1 MMKSNNNEEHHM
13 PGFTTENLRAI
24 ALVGHSGAGKTTL
37 AEALL
42 FKSGA
47 IPAAGSVEKGSTVCD
62 FDPIEKT
69 YQHSLNSSVV
79 HFSHGTD
86 PNVRIHLIDTPGYP
100 DFMGP
105 AISALDAIDT
115 VVIVINAQNGIEL
128 TARRMM
134 SLVRKRHLCAMVV
147 VNKIDDDNLDL
158 PALMAEIQDAFGK
171 ECLPINLPAGNGA
184 TVTDCFFNPTGEAD
198 FSSVVAAHAS
208 LVDQVVEVD
217 EELMALYLEQGEEI
231 QPAQLHA
238 PFEKA
243 LRDGHLIPVCFT
255 SARTG
260 AGVEELLD
268 IFSRL
273 APNPAEGNPPLFV
286 RGEGKS
292 AEQFRSEPDPKKH
305 VIAHVFKVL
314 IDPFIGKLGV
324 FRVHQG
330 TITTN
335 TQLYVGETTK
345 AFKVGHLYMLQG
357 KEFKEVTQLVPGD
370 IGAVAKVEDIAFDA
384 VLHDSHDE
392 DRIHLL
398 PLDFPQPMYGLAV
411 EPKRRGD
418 EQRIFEVLHKLE
430 MEDPCFVVERHPVTH
445 ETVINGL
452 GELHM
457 RSLLERMNKQY
468 NLEITTKPP
477 KIPYRET
484 VMAKADGHF
493 RHKKQSGGAGQFG
506 EVFLRI
512 EPLARGAGFEFVNDV
527 HGGTIPTQFIPAVEK
542 GVREIL
548 INGPRAGYPVHD
560 VRVIVYDGKSHHV
573 DSKEIAFVIAGR
585 KAFIDAI
592 SKARPVLLE
601 PIVNVEVV
609 VPDASIGATT
619 GDLSAR
625 RGHITGTRG
634 QSAGV
639 STITAVAPLS
649 ELKDYQTRLKSLTGG
664 QGSYSI
670 ELSHYEP
677 APVSTQIELMKMYKL
692 HAKEED
698 E

>member
-1 MMKSNNNEEHHM
+1 M
-13 PGFTTENLRAI
+13 PGFTTANLRAI

-37 AEALL
+37 VEALL
-42 FKSGA
+42 LKSGA
-47 IPAAGSVEKGSTVCD
+47 IAVAGSVEKGTSVCD
-62 FDPIEKT
+62 FDPIEKS
-69 YQHSLNSSVV
+69 YQHSLNSSIV
-79 HFSHGTD
+79 HLSHGTD
-86 PNVRIHLIDTPGYP
+86 PKVRVHLIDTPGYP
-100 DFMGP
+100 DFVGP
-105 AISALDAIDT
+105 AISALGAIDT

-134 SLVRKRHLCAMVV
+134 ALARKRHLCAMVV
-147 VNKIDDDNLDL
+147 VNKIDADNINL
-158 PALMAEIQDAFGK
+158 PALVTEIQETFGK
-171 ECLPINLPAGNGA
+171 ECLPINLPARNGA
-184 TVTDCFFNPTGEAD
+184 SVTDCFFKPSGDAD
-198 FSSVVAAHAS
+198 FSSVAAAHSA

-217 EELMALYLEQGEEI
+217 EDLMRLYLEQGEAIE
-231 QPAQLHA
+231 PEQLHI

-260 AGVEELLD
+260 AGVAELFD
-268 IFSRL
+268 IFAKL
-273 APNPAEGNPPLFV
+273 APNPTEGNPPLFV

-292 AEQFRSEPDPKKH
+292 AEEFRSEPDPNKH
-305 VIAHVFKVL
+305 VIAHVFKVV
-314 IDPFIGKLGV
+314 IDPFMGKLGV

-330 TITTN
+330 TITAS

-345 AFKVGHLYMLQG
+345 PFRVAHLYMLQG
-357 KEFKEVTQLVPGD
+357 KEYREVSQLLPGD
-370 IGAVAKVEDIAFDA
+370 IGAVAKVEDIAFDV

-392 DRIHLL
+392 DRIHLM

-445 ETVINGL
+445 EIVINGL

-457 RSLLERMNKQY
+457 RSLLERMTKQY

-484 VMAKADGHF
+484 IMANADGHF

-542 GVREIL
+542 GVREVL
-548 INGPRAGYPVHD
+548 INGPRAGFPVHD

-573 DSKEIAFVIAGR
+573 DSKDIAFVIAGR
-585 KAFIDAI
+585 NAFIDAI

-601 PIVNVEVV
+601 PIVNIDVG
-609 VPDASIGATT
+609 VPDAAIGAVT

-634 QSAGV
+634 QAANL
-639 STITAVAPLS
+639 STINAVAPLA

-677 APVSTQIELMKMYKL
+677 APVSTQIELMKFYKL
-692 HAKEED
+692 HAKDDEE
-698 E
+698 

>member
-1 MMKSNNNEEHHM
+1 M
-13 PGFTTENLRAI
+13 PGFTTTNLRAI

-47 IPAAGSVEKGSTVCD
+47 IAVAGSVEKGTSVCD
-62 FDPIEKT
+62 FDPIEKI
-69 YQHSLNSSVV
+69 YKHSLNSSVV

-86 PNVRIHLIDTPGYP
+86 PNVRVHLIDTPGYP

-105 AISALDAIDT
+105 AISALDAVDT

-134 SLVRKRHLCAMVV
+134 SLVRKRHLCAMLV
-147 VNKIDDDNLDL
+147 VNKIDGDNIDL
-158 PALMAEIQDAFGK
+158 PALVNEIQDAFGK

-184 TVTDCFFNPTGEAD
+184 SVIDCFFKPSGDAD
-198 FSSVVAAHAS
+198 FSSVAVAHSA

-217 EELMALYLEQGEEI
+217 EELMTLYLEQGEAIKPE
-231 QPAQLHA
+231 QLHA

-260 AGVEELLD
+260 AGVTELFD
-268 IFSRL
+268 IFAKL
-273 APNPAEGNPPLFV
+273 APNPTEGNPPLFV

-292 AEQFRSEPDPKKH
+292 AEEFRSEPDPDKH
-305 VIAHVFKVL
+305 VIAHVFKVV
-314 IDPFIGKLGV
+314 IDPFMGKLGV

-345 AFKVGHLYMLQG
+345 SFKVGHLYMLQG
-357 KEFKEVTQLVPGD
+357 KEYQEVSQLLPGD
-370 IGAVAKVEDIAFDA
+370 IGAVAKVDDIIFDT

-468 NLEITTKPP
+468 NLEITTQPP

-484 VMAKADGHF
+484 VMARADGHF

-542 GVREIL
+542 GIRDVL
-548 INGPRAGYPVHD
+548 INGPRAGFPVHD

-601 PIVNVEVV
+601 PIVNIEVV
-609 VPDASIGATT
+609 VPDAAIGAVT
-619 GDLSAR
+619 GDLSAK

-634 QSAGV
+634 QSASV

-677 APVSTQIELMKMYKL
+677 APVSTQIELMKFYKL
-692 HAKEED
+692 HAKDDEE
-698 E
+698 

>member
-1 MMKSNNNEEHHM
+1 M

-47 IPAAGSVEKGSTVCD
+47 IVAAGSIEKGTTVCD
-62 FDPIEKT
+62 FDPIEKA
-69 YQHSLNSSVV
+69 YKHSLNSSLV
-79 HFSHGTD
+79 HFDYKGPAS
-86 PNVRIHLIDTPGYP
+86 VRIHLIDTPGYP

-105 AISALDAIDT
+105 AISALDAVDT
-115 VVIVINAQNGIEL
+115 LVIVINAQNGIEL
-128 TARRMM
+128 TTRRMM

-147 VNKIDDDNLDL
+147 VNKIDDKNVDL
-158 PALMAEIQDAFGK
+158 SALVAEIQEAFGK
-171 ECLPINLPAGNGA
+171 ECLPINLPAGNGS
-184 TVTDCFFNPTGEAD
+184 TVTDCFFNPSGDAD
-198 FSSVVAAHAS
+198 FSSVANAHSA

-217 EELMALYLEQGEEI
+217 ETLMTLYLEQGEAI
-231 QPAQLHA
+231 KADQLHA

-243 LRDGHLIPVCFT
+243 LRDGHLIPICFT
-255 SARTG
+255 SARSG

-268 IFSRL
+268 IFAKL

-286 RGEGKS
+286 RGEGKT
-292 AEQFRSEPDPKKH
+292 AEEFRSDPDPGKH
-305 VIAHVFKVL
+305 VIAHVFKVV
-314 IDPFIGKLGV
+314 IDPFMGKLGV

-330 TITTN
+330 TITPN

-345 AFKVGHLYMLQG
+345 SFKVGHLYMLQG
-357 KEFKEVTQLVPGD
+357 KEYIEVSQLVPGD
-370 IGAVAKVEDIAFDA
+370 IGAVAKVDDVVFDV

-418 EQRIFEVLHKLE
+418 EQRIFDVLHKLE
-430 MEDPCFVVERHPVTH
+430 LEDPCFVVERHPLTH

-457 RSLLERMNKQY
+457 RSLLERMTKQY

-512 EPLARGAGFEFVNDV
+512 EPLARGSGFEFVNDV
-527 HGGTIPTQFIPAVEK
+527 HGGSIPTQFIPAVEK
-542 GVREIL
+542 GIREVL
-548 INGPRAGYPVHD
+548 VSGPRAGFPVHD
-560 VRVIVYDGKSHHV
+560 VRVIIYDGKSHPV
-573 DSKEIAFVIAGR
+573 DSKEIAFSIAGR
-585 KAFIDAI
+585 KAFVDAL
-592 SKARPVLLE
+592 SKARSVLLE
-601 PIVNVEVV
+601 PIVNIEVV
-609 VPDASIGATT
+609 VPDGAIGATT

-625 RGHITGTRG
+625 RGHITGTHG
-634 QSAGV
+634 QSGGI
-639 STITAVAPLS
+639 STVTAVAPLS

-677 APVSTQIELMKMYKL
+677 APVSTQIEMMKLHNL
-692 HAKEED
+692 HAKDDLE
-698 E
+698 

>member
-1 MMKSNNNEEHHM
+1 MI
-13 PGFTTENLRAI
+13 F
-24 ALVGHSGAGKTTL
+24 
-37 AEALL
+37 
-42 FKSGA
+42 
-47 IPAAGSVEKGSTVCD
+47 D
-62 FDPIEKT
+62 F
-69 YQHSLNSSVV
+69 
-79 HFSHGTD
+79 
-86 PNVRIHLIDTPGYP
+86 
-100 DFMGP
+100 
-105 AISALDAIDT
+105 
-115 VVIVINAQNGIEL
+115 
-128 TARRMM
+128 
-134 SLVRKRHLCAMVV
+134 RKCR
-147 VNKIDDDNLDL
+147 
-158 PALMAEIQDAFGK
+158 P
-171 ECLPINLPAGNGA
+171 
-184 TVTDCFFNPTGEAD
+184 
-198 FSSVVAAHAS
+198 
-208 LVDQVVEVD
+208 
-217 EELMALYLEQGEEI
+217 
-231 QPAQLHA
+231 
-238 PFEKA
+238 
-243 LRDGHLIPVCFT
+243 
-255 SARTG
+255 
-260 AGVEELLD
+260 
-268 IFSRL
+268 
-273 APNPAEGNPPLFV
+273 EG
-286 RGEGKS
+286 RGEGKN
-292 AEQFRSEPDPKKH
+292 AEEFRSKPDAKKH
-305 VIAHVFKVL
+305 VIAHVFKVV
-314 IDPFIGKLGV
+314 IDPFMGKLGV

-330 TITTN
+330 TITPN

-357 KEFKEVTQLVPGD
+357 KEYQEVTQLLPGD
-370 IGAVAKVEDIAFDA
+370 IGAVAKVEEIAFDA

-430 MEDPCFVVERHPVTH
+430 LEDPCFVVERHPVTH

-468 NLEITTKPP
+468 NLEISTKPP

-527 HGGTIPTQFIPAVEK
+527 HGGSIPTQFIPAVEK
-542 GVREIL
+542 GVREVL
-548 INGPRAGYPVHD
+548 INGPRAGFPVHD

-573 DSKEIAFVIAGR
+573 DSKEIAFAIAGR

-601 PIVNVEVV
+601 PIVNMEVV
-609 VPDASIGATT
+609 VPDAAIGATT
-619 GDLSAR
+619 GDISAR
-625 RGHITGTRG
+625 RGQITGTRG

-639 STITAVAPLS
+639 STITAITPLS
-649 ELKDYQTRLKSLTGG
+649 ELKEYQTRLKSLTGG

-677 APVSTQIELMKMYKL
+677 APVSTQIELMKLHKL
-692 HAKEED
+692 HAKDEE

>member
-1 MMKSNNNEEHHM
+1 M
-13 PGFTTENLRAI
+13 PGFATENLRAI

-42 FKSGA
+42 WKTGA
-47 IPAAGSVEKGSTVCD
+47 IGAMGSVDKGTTICD

-69 YQHSLNSSVV
+69 YKHSLNSSVI
-79 HFSHGTD
+79 HFQHGAE
-86 PNVRIHLIDTPGYP
+86 PNVRVHLIDTPGYP

-147 VNKIDDDNLDL
+147 INKIDDDNTDL
-158 PALMAEIQDAFGK
+158 PALVNEIQEAFGK
-171 ECLPINLPAGNGA
+171 ECLPINLPAGSG
-184 TVTDCFFNPTGEAD
+184 TKVTDCFFNPSGEAD
-198 FSSVVAAHAS
+198 FSSVAAAHSA

-217 EELMALYLEQGEEI
+217 EALMTLYLEQGEAIAPE
-231 QPAQLHA
+231 QLHA

-260 AGVEELLD
+260 AGVMELLD
-268 IFSRL
+268 IFAKL
-273 APNPAEGNPPLFV
+273 APNPSEGNPPLFV
-286 RGEGKS
+286 RGEGKA
-292 AEQFRSEPDPKKH
+292 AEEFRSEPDAAKH
-305 VIAHVFKVL
+305 VIAHVFKVVV
-314 IDPFIGKLGV
+314 DPFLGKIGV

-330 TITTN
+330 TITPN

-357 KEFKEVTQLVPGD
+357 KEFQEVSQLLPGD
-370 IGAVAKVEDIAFDA
+370 IGAVAKVDEIVFDA

-430 MEDPCFVVERHPVTH
+430 MEDPCFVVVRHPVTH

-457 RSLLERMNKQY
+457 RSLLERMSKQY

-527 HGGTIPTQFIPAVEK
+527 HGGSIPTQFIPAVEK
-542 GVREIL
+542 GIREVL
-548 INGPRAGYPVHD
+548 VSGPRAGFPVHD
-560 VRVIVYDGKSHHV
+560 VRVIIYDGKSHPV
-573 DSKEIAFVIAGR
+573 DSKEIAFSIAGR

-601 PIVNVEVV
+601 PIVNMEVV
-609 VPDASIGATT
+609 VPDAAIGATT
-619 GDLSAR
+619 GDLASR

-634 QSAGV
+634 QSAGISIV
-639 STITAVAPLS
+639 TAVAPLS
-649 ELKDYQTRLKSLTGG
+649 ELKEYQTRLKSLTGG

-670 ELSHYEP
+670 ELSHYEQ
-677 APVSTQIELMKMYKL
+677 APFGTQIEMMKL
-692 HAKEED
+692 HNLHAAVEED
-698 E
+698 